1 MVAGRF
7 TLFSLSPFPFFP
19 LIWESE
25 RVGQLDAK
33 ISAVSPL
40 VEYVKAIKIIK
51 WYEFKRLQGFSMHN
65 LSAHSQCR
73 SRWTWLHT
81 HRIQSQHTHTHVMW
95 SSTYCLIAIL
105 WLLHEFYCKHSRRDL
120 SVNESERERW
130 ECAHITEKL
139 AHLMPPLSCYAFF
152 SHSHRSPREI
162 YSLRHG
168 IHSGSF
174 GKRANGS

>member
-81 HRIQSQHTHTHVMW
+81 HRIQSQHTHVMW

-120 SVNESERERW
+120 SVNESEREMRVCTYYR
-130 ECAHITEKL
+130 ETGSLNATTLLLCV
-139 AHLMPPLSCYAFF
+139 FF
-152 SHSHRSPREI
+152 SLSPFTQGN
-162 YSLRHG
+162 L
-168 IHSGSF
+168 F
-174 GKRANGS
+174 A